1 MISPGRTRQKACPRH
16 RTTIGNLINTV
27 YDDLIGVS
35 FMELIGEKVKHNSFG
50 SGTIIAQ
57 SKTIITVRFPERDV
71 KFSYPNPD
79 TFTKFLTAEDPDL
92 QRTLADDATSNQ
104 KLKDEALKRQRAA
117 WETKQERERLEK
129 KRLEEAKQKE
139 LEAQRASEEERK
151 HKLPSEYTTDEL
163 FVSDKALFGKAST
176 IIKGLYGDTATF
188 RPGQYEAIERT
199 LKEKRLLVVQKTG
212 WGKSLVYFVCTKLLR
227 DEGAG
232 VTLVISPLLAL
243 MENQLVQAV
252 KMGLKCDVLNS
263 TTADR
268 KKEIIQQMEDGTLD
282 LVLATP
288 EALNS
293 KVFKEHLPSIRMG
306 LLVIDEA
313 HCISDWGHDF
323 RLEYSKI
330 YKVIEQL
337 QPNVPVLATTATAN
351 NVVIEDLTA
360 QMGTPN
366 LSRGHLMRENLSIQ
380 VLNLPE
386 KEIRYAW
393 ILDNLPCL
401 PGTGIIYCLSRK
413 DCTWLADFL
422 NENGI
427 TAEAY
432 FSGNKDQ
439 EQRNREVLGKF
450 INDEIK
456 VIVSTIKL
464 GMGFDKENVSF
475 VVHFQCPKNVIA
487 YYQQI
492 GRAGRNI
499 PFARTFLMHGQEDFR
514 ILTGFIEKAFPSEED
529 MRTVRQF
536 ITTCSGP
543 CTKSQILAAIDI
555 SNQRLG
561 KTLDF
566 LEDGG
571 LIEKEWRWHVGYKP
585 YPVYRSTAAQ
595 FVYRRDHYEK
605 IKQIR
610 YRELQQMQ
618 DIAAAKGCLSRTVV
632 SCLDDIEDHDC
643 GVCSNCDPKSRFP
656 STVAARSKEKATTF
670 LRNITIPI
678 DPWEYWPRN
687 NLVRE
692 SENKYPNLPG
702 VALSKY
708 DDGLGRLVKKGKYET
723 GIFDDALV
731 QKGAKILK
739 GYIKKYQLT
748 HITAVPS
755 LNTNVVPDY
764 AKRLARACGLTY
776 VILLKKTNHSHQKD
790 LNNTSHQFEN
800 AFQSFKIVSGV
811 PVPKGIVLVD
821 DIVDSG
827 LTLAVCGFLLG
838 QSGCENVFPLA
849 LADSTSGGKDD
860 DDD

>member
-1 MISPGRTRQKACPRH
+1 MQ
-16 RTTIGNLINTV
+16 LV
-27 YDDLIGVS
+27 
-35 FMELIGEKVKHNSFG
+35 GEKVTHKVFG
-50 SGTIIAQ
+50 SGTVINQ
-57 SKTIITVRFPERDV
+57 DESYITVRFSKEEKR
-71 KFSYPNPD
+71 FMYPNPE
-79 TFTKFLTAEDPDL
+79 TFTKFLTAENKDL
-92 QRTLADDATSNQ
+92 QNALVSNSISNQ
-104 KLKDEALKRQRAA
+104 TRKKDALIRQRAA
-117 WETKQERERLEK
+117 WEAKKEREKLEK
-129 KRLEEAKQKE
+129 QRLEEEKQKE
-139 LEAQRASEEERK
+139 IEAQKAAEEEL
-151 HKLPSEYTTDEL
+151 KLKLLSEYTSDKL
-163 FVSDKALFGKAST
+163 FVSDNALFARASA
-176 IIKGLYGDTATF
+176 IIKKIYGENAKF
-188 RPGQYEAIERT
+188 RSGQYEAIERT

-243 MENQLVQAV
+243 MENQLVQAE
-252 KMGLKCDVLNS
+252 KMGLECDVLNS

-268 KKEIIQQMEDGTLD
+268 REEIIQQMEDETLD

-293 KVFKEHLPSIRMG
+293 KVFKEHLPNIRIG

-330 YKVIEQL
+330 YRVIEQL

-351 NVVIEDLTA
+351 NVVTEDLTA

-380 VLNLPE
+380 VLDLPE

-393 ILDNLPCL
+393 ILDNLPRL
-401 PGTGIIYCLSRK
+401 PGTGIIYCLSKK

-432 FSGNKDQ
+432 FSGDQDQ
-439 EQRNREVLGKF
+439 EQRSREVLRKF

-499 PFARTFLMHGQEDFR
+499 PFARTFLMLGQEDFR

-529 MRTVRQF
+529 MRNVRQF
-536 ITTCSGP
+536 ITTCPGL
-543 CTKSQILAAIDI
+543 CTKNKIRAAIDI
-555 SNQRLG
+555 SEQRLE

-571 LIEKEWRWHVGYKP
+571 LIEKDWRPPVKKGGKP

-595 FVYRRDHYEK
+595 FIYRREHYEK

-618 DIAAAKGCLSRTVV
+618 EIAATKDCLSRTVV

-656 STVAARSKEKATTF
+656 SIVTARSKEKATTF

-678 DPWEYWPRN
+678 DPWKFWPHN
-687 NLVRE
+687 NLVPRPNE
-692 SENKYPNLPG
+692 YPNLPG

-731 QKGAKILK
+731 RKGAKILK
-739 GYIKKYQLT
+739 KYIKEYQLT

-755 LNTNVVPDY
+755 LNTNVVPNY
-764 AKRLARACGLTY
+764 AKRLALVCGLPY
-776 VILLKKTNHSHQKD
+776 VTLLKKTNHSHQKD

-800 AFQSFKIVSGV
+800 ALQSFEIISGV
-811 PVPKGIVLVD
+811 SIPKGIILVD
-821 DIVDSG
+821 DMVDSG
-827 LTLAVCGFLLG
+827 LTLAVCGSLLG
-838 QSGCENVFPLA
+838 QSGCVRVFPLA
-849 LADSTSGGKDD
+849 LADSSSSVKDD
-860 DDD
+860 DDE